1 MSWDAFWLGFLGGIV
16 ATAGKLIW
24 RSTSLRRLGRDFA
37 VFWRLA
43 ELRGVLA
50 CARVEA
56 RTGVNAGDAAV
67 MAVGAFALL
76 FVLAVVQGDASP
88 VLAEQHD
95 ATTLTP
101 PARATGAR
109 QQECE
114 AQEAPGP
121 QQLVTQCA
129 PWV

>member
-1 MSWDAFWLGFLGGIV
+1 MRL
-16 ATAGKLIW
+16 
-24 RSTSLRRLGRDFA
+24 TSALTRMARDFA

-76 FVLAVVQGDASP
+76 FVLAVVSSEQPKPAEHLACSHIQARTKGVRQP
-88 VLAEQHD
+88 VD
-95 ATTLTP
+95 SV
-101 PARATGAR
+101 
-109 QQECE
+109 
-114 AQEAPGP
+114 QEAPGP

>member
-1 MSWDAFWLGFLGGIV
+1 MARLI
-16 ATAGKLIW
+16 ATLS
-24 RSTSLRRLGRDFA
+24 RVSRDFA

-50 CARVEA
+50 CVGIEA

-76 FVLAVVQGDASP
+76 FVLAVVSSEQP
-88 VLAEQHD
+88 KLAEQLACSHIQ
-95 ATTLTP
+95 
-101 PARATGAR
+101 ARTKGVR
-109 QQECE
+109 QPMETV
-114 AQEAPGP
+114 QEAPGSAA
-121 QQLVTQCA
+121 VEAVRVGQCG

>member
-24 RSTSLRRLGRDFA
+24 RSTSLRRLGRDF
-37 VFWRLA
+37 VLFWRLA

-67 MAVGAFALL
+67 MVVGAFALL
-76 FVLAVVQGDASP
+76 FVLAVVSSEQP
-88 VLAEQHD
+88 KPAEQL
-95 ATTLTP
+95 ACSYIQ
-101 PARATGAR
+101 ARTKGVR
-109 QQECE
+109 QPMDSV
-114 AQEAPGP
+114 QEAPGP
-121 QQLVTQCA
+121 QQMVKQCA

>member
-1 MSWDAFWLGFLGGIV
+1 MRL
-16 ATAGKLIW
+16 
-24 RSTSLRRLGRDFA
+24 TSILSRMASDFA

-76 FVLAVVQGDASP
+76 FVAAVVSSDQP
-88 VLAEQHD
+88 QPTEQLACSHIQ
-95 ATTLTP
+95 
-101 PARATGAR
+101 ARTKGVR
-109 QQECE
+109 QPMETV
-114 AQEAPGP
+114 QEAPGSAA
-121 QQLVTQCA
+121 VEAVRVGQCG